1 MTDQEFT
8 LRALDVLM
16 HELGPG
22 GLARF
27 LRLNRAAI
35 GDYTRDREQWQK
47 DLTLDQIVES
57 IRKHRPR

>member
-8 LRALDVLM
+8 RHALGILM
-16 HELGPG
+16 RELGPD

-27 LRLNRAAI
+27 LRLSRSGN

-47 DLTLDQIVES
+47 DLTLDQILES
-57 IRKHRPR
+57 IRQHRPQ